1 MFFQGVSGVDVF
13 DATYRQDIS
22 SGNYPTWILGRW
34 TGEGTSNRVPALGDS
49 KNWVCSDLYI
59 QDGSY
64 LRLKNITLGYTLP
77 RQLTQKIR
85 IERLRIFGRAENLF
99 TWTKYW
105 GFDPEIGT
113 SSYSLG
119 VDYGVY
125 PQARTWTVGFN
136 ISL

>member
-1 MFFQGVSGVDVF
+1 MSV
-13 DATYRQDIS
+13 
-22 SGNYPTWILGRW
+22 N
-34 TGEGTSNRVPALGDS
+34 
-49 KNWVCSDLYI
+49 
-59 QDGSY
+59 
-64 LRLKNITLGYTLP
+64 
-77 RQLTQKIR
+77 
-85 IERLRIFGRAENLF
+85 RLRVYVMAENLL

-113 SSYSLG
+113 SSTSLG